1 MAMEEAKDAHGVAAT
16 GERAVLVAGATGLVG
31 REILAILLA
40 DPRITRVHTLG
51 RKPPAVLHPRLQHHL
66 SDLRQIPS
74 LPALHT
80 AYIALGTTIKVAGSQ
95 AAFRAIDFD
104 AVLAV
109 AGAAHAAGATR
120 LGVVSAMEADPQS
133 WIFYNRV
140 KGEAEHAL
148 AQIGFATLVIARP
161 SLLVGNRGALQQPS
175 RPGEIIGRVVST
187 LLRPLIPA
195 NYRAIRARSVAL
207 ALVEAV
213 HGGAPGRRVL
223 LSGEMQPV

>member
-1 MAMEEAKDAHGVAAT
+1 MAMKGASATPDMAAT
-16 GERAVLVAGATGLVG
+16 TQRAVLVAGATGLVG
-31 REILAILLA
+31 REILALLLA
-40 DPRITRVHTLG
+40 DTRVTRVHTLG
-51 RKPPAVLHPRLQHHL
+51 RKPPAEQHPRLQHHQ

-74 LPALHT
+74 LPTLHA

-95 AAFRAIDFD
+95 AAFRAIDHD

-109 AGAAHAAGATR
+109 AAAAHAAGATR

-140 KGEAEHAL
+140 KGETEHAL

-161 SLLVGNRGALQQPS
+161 SLLVGDRGALQQPS
-175 RPGEIIGRVVST
+175 RPGETIGRVVST

-195 NYRAIRARSVAL
+195 NYRAIRARSVAQ
-207 ALVEAV
+207 ALVAGVER
-213 HGGAPGRRVL
+213 GTPGQQLL
-223 LSGEMQPV
+223 LSGEMQPS